1 MLKRKSVNEK
11 LTLLMLISILTLL
24 VSLNVSKPILFTFG
38 KEDEPVVR
46 KVLTSRSSL
55 DTLGLF
61 SNSLAISRFN
71 SDRSEFEGS
80 KDFEGLYE
88 LPQED
93 DMEIS
98 DEVTYTIEVTP
109 ASVILTTNDNQIK
122 ISKAFRQPKYD
133 AAGKLVISSM
143 DEAYELDIRTPS
155 NWERED
161 FIAIVNEELYPLVGK
176 AIKMEKLTGINAV
189 YIVAVGCIETD
200 YGRQLAGKHNYFNWS
215 TDGVYHYNFENM
227 DEFYRYSMYKYMS
240 NYTDAEFYRTY
251 EDIVGEYPETINIK
265 VVNTAYAHYG
275 NGRINWLWSEVLGE
289 VMTTLSSKRQAVTQQ
304 ELDELR
310 EQIYEYESEHGF
322 PADTLDEDAEWLQLQ
337 LAESSDTS
345 DNESNESELE
355 EYAEDVVDTMETDGQ
370 LPPKPSTN
378 EIEQTEDI
386 VGNL

>member
-1 MLKRKSVNEK
+1 
-11 LTLLMLISILTLL
+11 MLISILALL

-55 DTLGLF
+55 DNLGLF

-71 SDRSEFEGS
+71 SDRSAFEGN
-80 KDFEGLYE
+80 KDFEDLYE

-93 DMEIS
+93 DIGIS
-98 DEVTYTIEVTP
+98 DEVTYNIEVTP

-133 AAGKLVISSM
+133 AASKLVISSM
-143 DEAYELDIRTPS
+143 SEAYELDIRTPS

-161 FIAIVNEELYPLVGK
+161 FIAIVNEELYPLVDK
-176 AIKMEKLTGINAV
+176 AVKMEKLTGINAV
-189 YIVAVGCIETD
+189 YLVAVGCIETD
-200 YGRQLAGKHNYFNWS
+200 YGRQLVGKHNYFNWS

-240 NYTDAEFYRTY
+240 NYTDDEFYRTY

-289 VMTTLSSKRQAVTQQ
+289 VMATLSSKRQAVTQQ
-304 ELDELR
+304 ELAELR
-310 EQIYEYESEHGF
+310 EQIYEYEFEHGF

-337 LAESSDTS
+337 LAEYADSSD
-345 DNESNESELE
+345 DDESNESELE
-355 EYAEDVVDTMETDGQ
+355 EYEENAVDTMETEGQ

-378 EIEQTEDI
+378 ELEQIEDV
-386 VGNL
+386 VGSL